1 MKQMT
6 QMNPK
11 QHMQQI
17 LIILWVAIIIVIGF
31 SFFQTNRVI
40 SWLENNEAQKVWW
53 QENYETIQKIY
64 WSDTFKSQQKASL
77 GQALGQMQWNTN
89 GNDNANTKQTQQEQ
103 PKPTNITKSDK
114 PAVDLF
120 IMSYCPYWLQAQK
133 GILDVMK
140 KMWNVADIK
149 IKFVHYLMHGK
160 KEAEENVRQYCIQ
173 DQQKDKYTK
182 YLECFLKEEWKSES
196 CLSEV
201 WIDTSKLNSCYTD
214 TFKKYNIEELLASWG
229 QNPSF
234 PVNADE
240 SKSFGV
246 QWSPT
251 LVINWAIVNAWR
263 SANDYKEAICN
274 AFNDKPAICNEDFV
288 KVPYDPMFGFTSNGK
303 WVAWWCGQ

>member
-1 MKQMT
+1 MT

-17 LIILWVAIIIVIGF
+17 LIILGVAIIIVIGF

-40 SWLENNEAQKVWW
+40 SWLENNEAQKVGG

-64 WSDTFKSQQKASL
+64 GSDTFKSQQKASL
-77 GQALGQMQWNTN
+77 GQALGQMQGNTN

-120 IMSYCPYWLQAQK
+120 IMSYCPYGLQAQK

-140 KMWNVADIK
+140 KMGNVADIK

-182 YLECFLKEEWKSES
+182 YLECFLKEEGKSES

-201 WIDTSKLNSCYTD
+201 GIDTSKLNSCYTD
-214 TFKKYNIEELLASWG
+214 TFKKYNIEELLASGG

-246 QWSPT
+246 QGSPT
-251 LVINWAIVNAWR
+251 LVINGAIVNAGR

-303 WVAWWCGQ
+303 GVAGGCGQ